1 MSIQRGPVE
10 GGDLAATKII
20 QSCWFQFYTN
30 YLLLL
35 LSCADAGSA
44 RTWSCT
50 SPKSPWRA
58 AVRMSSCLIR
68 RAYNKKRGHTTATA
82 AKIQALRKAFKTT
95 DVMTSSCKLKH
106 RTTCLQ
112 GLSQY
117 FENRSTQAA
126 ECSCTWQISNIK
138 IKRYN

>member
-1 MSIQRGPVE
+1 MLEWGSNLMSFAVTSAI
-10 GGDLAATKII
+10 AAIKTLQTSKCPFNED
-20 QSCWFQFYTN
+20 QWRAVTWLPQKLFSHVGFSSTTN

-68 RAYNKKRGHTTATA
+68 RAYNKKRVTP
-82 AKIQALRKAFKTT
+82 QPLRR
-95 DVMTSSCKLKH
+95 KLKH
-106 RTTCLQ
+106 C
-112 GLSQY
+112 
-117 FENRSTQAA
+117 
-126 ECSCTWQISNIK
+126 K
-138 IKRYN
+138 KR